1 MAQRLA
7 PTAARTRGWSSPI
20 RAATVWGSV
29 QIPAPTRRSRVVGA
43 GRRFLTPPSRNHLT
57 LPLGPE
63 EVTERGY
70 SVGVD
75 SVLRYATIGW
85 MKPRS
90 WHQSVC
96 GLRDCALVEGWRLR

>member
-43 GRRFLTPPSRNHLT
+43 GRRFLTPPSRNRLT
-57 LPLGPE
+57 LPSALKRSRRE
-63 EVTERGY
+63 DIR
-70 SVGVD
+70 
-75 SVLRYATIGW
+75 SVLTHSFG
-85 MKPRS
+85 MP
-90 WHQSVC
+90 Q
-96 GLRDCALVEGWRLR
+96 